1 MGPVRAASPG
11 VRRESAMTDTQPRRV
26 GRAAALTAVVV
37 ALAVAGIAGPSSAG
51 GTAPPDDRRAGVF
64 HLWFAG
70 TVAQAVW
77 STCGEDPQPGQV
89 CTTTEVMAFL
99 SSDREQAGSEYQLHS
114 RRSPVVRLFQ
124 GSCEVQLLDLEL
136 LCVPQEERFGRST
149 TGTVEASPRLDVV
162 TADAE
167 VPVQVWRPDEED
179 STGTVDVTVVWTG
192 TGDEVRID
200 ERYHQAGG
208 GSMSLSGTKGWQR
221 DCTAVGVVDGT
232 SPPGELVFCDLLR
245 VRQVDLRVYRG
256 GPV

>member
-1 MGPVRAASPG
+1 MGLVRAAPPG
-11 VRRESAMTDTQPRRV
+11 VRRESAMSETHTRRV
-26 GRAAALTAVVV
+26 GRVAALVAVVV
-37 ALAVAGIAGPSSAG
+37 ALVAAGVAGPAAASGA
-51 GTAPPDDRRAGVF
+51 APPDDRRAGVF

-77 STCGEDPQPGQV
+77 STCGEDLQPGQV

-124 GSCEVQLLDLEL
+124 GTCEVQLLETEL
-136 LCVPQEERFGRST
+136 LCVPLGERFGRST
-149 TGTVEASPRLDVV
+149 TGTVDASPHLDVV

-167 VPVQVWRPDEED
+167 VPVQVWRPGEED
-179 STGTVDVTVVWTG
+179 STGTVDVMVVWTG
-192 TGDEVRID
+192 TGDAVRLD
-200 ERYHQAGG
+200 ERDHQVSG
-208 GSMSLSGTKGWQR
+208 GSMALSGTKGWQR
-221 DCTAVGVVDGT
+221 ACTAAAEIDGMA
-232 SPPGELVFCDLLR
+232 PPGDLVSCDLFR